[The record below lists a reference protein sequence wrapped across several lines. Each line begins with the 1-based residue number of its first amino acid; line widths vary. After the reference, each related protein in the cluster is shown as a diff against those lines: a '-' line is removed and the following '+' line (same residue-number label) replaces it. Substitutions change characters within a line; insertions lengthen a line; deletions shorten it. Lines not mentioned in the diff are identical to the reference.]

1 MPTLERLCE
10 GPHEVAAVVS
20 QPDRPRGRRGRS
32 EPSPVAQ
39 AAVAAGV
46 SALRVPAVGAPDVVS
61 ALSEHRPDLGVVV
74 AFGQFIPKTVRE
86 LPSLGYC
93 INGHASLLPR
103 WRGAAPIAH
112 AILAGD
118 SRTGVTIMRLEREM
132 DAGPVASQQAVEIG
146 RDENTAQL
154 SERLA
159 QLTATLVSDAVDAVA
174 ADRAQWTPQSETGI
188 VLAPKLDRHQTRL
201 DFRQSADALVRRVRA
216 FAPAPGASVER
227 EGETLRIH
235 AAHAQPGPVDAPAGT
250 LRRDAVQGLRIAT
263 GEGWFVPEVLQRPGK
278 RPLAIAEFLR
288 GNPIPDGACFAS
300 PPADD
305 ESCG

>member
-1 MPTLERLCE
+1 MPTLERLCQ
-10 GPHEVAAVVS
+10 GPHDVVGVVS

-39 AAVAAGV
+39 AAGAAGV
-46 SALRVPAVGAPDVVS
+46 FTLRVPTVGAPDVVS

-74 AFGQFIPKTVRE
+74 AFGQFIPKRVRE

-118 SRTGVTIMRLEREM
+118 SRTGVTIMRVEREM
-132 DAGPVASQQAVEIG
+132 DAGPIASQQAIEIG
-146 RDENTAQL
+146 SEENTGQL

-159 QLTATLVSDAVDAVA
+159 QLTADLVADAVDDIA
-174 ADRAQWTPQSETGI
+174 RGRSEWTPQPGTGV
-188 VLAPKLDRHQTRL
+188 VLAPKLDRRQARL
-201 DFRQSADALVRRVRA
+201 DFRESADALAQRVRA
-216 FAPAPGASVER
+216 FAPDPGAWFECA
-227 EGETLRIH
+227 GEVLRVH
-235 AAHAQPGPVDAPAGT
+235 AARAQPGPADAPAGT
-250 LRRDAVQGLRIAT
+250 LRRDAGPGLRIAT
-263 GEGWFVPEVLQRPGK
+263 GAGWLVPEVLQRPGK
-278 RPLAIAEFLR
+278 RPLAVAELLR
-288 GNPIPDGACFAS
+288 GFSIPDGTCLPP

-305 ESCG
+305 GSCG